1 MFASDFSRFMMPFQG
16 QRSEKCVTKIGKI
29 ENRIPFR
36 LVAGQRLRAVSNL
49 NLYIPATIL
58 DPPGTPISELIIL
71 SNKNS
76 DIGLKEATD
85 IPGKISAII
94 VSMKVG
100 EEVCLRRSAEVAVDG
115 LEPDGVAFEALD

>member
-1 MFASDFSRFMMPFQG
+1 M
-16 QRSEKCVTKIGKI
+16 TKIGKI